1 MTSPQDLTNRKYEV
15 VKLKTGSEIV
25 GMVRDTNN
33 GVEITLPMIC
43 QLTVQ
48 DKLNTLAT
56 FYPYAPLSEDP
67 IIMLPV
73 DQVLYRSVMN
83 QQFIPFYDE
92 ASSRWLEMVE
102 TQSIPLTNQKITAED
117 VRRDYLNK
125 VMESLIPEDLE
136 MIEEEF
142 DVEDLDPKKT
152 IH

>member
-1 MTSPQDLTNRKYEV
+1 MTSPQDITNRKYEV

-102 TQSIPLTNQKITAED
+102 TQSIPLTNQKITTDD

-136 MIEEEF
+136 LIEEDFEI
-142 DVEDLDPKKT
+142 EDFDPKKT

>member
-73 DQVLYRSVMN
+73 DKELYRSLMN

-92 ASSRWLEMVE
+92 SSSRWLEMVE
-102 TQSIPLTNQKITAED
+102 TQSIPLTNQKITTED

>member
-142 DVEDLDPKKT
+142 DVEDLDPTKT
-152 IH
+152 FH

>member
-102 TQSIPLTNQKITAED
+102 TQSIPLTNQKITTDD

-136 MIEEEF
+136 LIEEDFEI
-142 DVEDLDPKKT
+142 EDFDPKKT

>member
-92 ASSRWLEMVE
+92 ASSRW
-102 TQSIPLTNQKITAED
+102 
-117 VRRDYLNK
+117 
-125 VMESLIPEDLE
+125 
-136 MIEEEF
+136 
-142 DVEDLDPKKT
+142 
-152 IH
+152 

>member
-73 DQVLYRSVMN
+73 DQVLY
-83 QQFIPFYDE
+83 
-92 ASSRWLEMVE
+92 L
-102 TQSIPLTNQKITAED
+102 
-117 VRRDYLNK
+117 
-125 VMESLIPEDLE
+125 SLIH
-136 MIEEEF
+136 I
-142 DVEDLDPKKT
+142 
-152 IH
+152 

>member
-67 IIMLPV
+67 IITLPV

-102 TQSIPLTNQKITAED
+102 TQSIPLTNQKITTDD

-136 MIEEEF
+136 LIEEDFEI
-142 DVEDLDPKKT
+142 EDFDPKKT

>member
-102 TQSIPLTNQKITAED
+102 TQSIPLTNQKINTED

>member
-1 MTSPQDLTNRKYEV
+1 
-15 VKLKTGSEIV
+15 
-25 GMVRDTNN
+25 
-33 GVEITLPMIC
+33 
-43 QLTVQ
+43 
-48 DKLNTLAT
+48 
-56 FYPYAPLSEDP
+56 
-67 IIMLPV
+67 MLPV

>member
-1 MTSPQDLTNRKYEV
+1 
-15 VKLKTGSEIV
+15 
-25 GMVRDTNN
+25 MVRDTNN

>member
-117 VRRDYLNK
+117 ERRDYLNK

>member
-102 TQSIPLTNQKITAED
+102 TQSIPLTNQKITTED